1 VTKDGHPSLSKLEQ
15 AGYMVVSSPAG
26 RFPTE
31 DELMQLLP
39 DCVGFLAGVEPV
51 TAKVLESAQSLR
63 VISRNGTGI
72 DNIDLDAA
80 RRLNIKVCTAEGAN
94 ARGVAELTMAL
105 ILSITRAIP
114 YSDARLKKGEW
125 KRKNGIELKGRTL
138 GLIGCGRIGQEV
150 ACLALGFNMRVLAH
164 DPVQTGFVTPSL
176 LCQYASFEEVLSK
189 SDILSLHCPPLSD
202 GKALVCADTIGVMKK
217 GIYIINTA
225 RGSLLKEDEVLEAL
239 ERGHIAG
246 LATDAFRTEPPEDL
260 ELLQHENVI
269 ATSHIGGFT
278 TESVDRA
285 MEAAVD
291 NLLSEL
297 GN

>member
-1 VTKDGHPSLSKLEQ
+1 
-15 AGYMVVSSPAG
+15 
-26 RFPTE
+26 
-31 DELMQLLP
+31 
-39 DCVGFLAGVEPV
+39 
-51 TAKVLESAQSLR
+51 
-63 VISRNGTGI
+63 
-72 DNIDLDAA
+72 
-80 RRLNIKVCTAEGAN
+80 
-94 ARGVAELTMAL
+94 
-105 ILSITRAIP
+105 
-114 YSDARLKKGEW
+114 
-125 KRKNGIELKGRTL
+125 
-138 GLIGCGRIGQEV
+138 
-150 ACLALGFNMRVLAH
+150 
-164 DPVQTGFVTPSL
+164 
-176 LCQYASFEEVLSK
+176 
-189 SDILSLHCPPLSD
+189 LHCPPLSD

-269 ATSHIGGFT
+269 ATPHIGGFT

>member
-1 VTKDGHPSLSKLEQ
+1 
-15 AGYMVVSSPAG
+15 
-26 RFPTE
+26 
-31 DELMQLLP
+31 MQLLP

>member
-1 VTKDGHPSLSKLEQ
+1 V
-15 AGYMVVSSPAG
+15 VVSSPAG

-31 DELMQLLP
+31 DELMRLLP

-80 RRLNIKVCTAEGAN
+80 RRLNIKVCRAEGAN

-114 YSDARLKKGEW
+114 YSDARLKKGDW

-138 GLIGCGRIGQEV
+138 GLIGCGRIGQGV
-150 ACLALGFNMRVLAH
+150 ACLALGFNMRVLAY
-164 DPVQTGFVTPSL
+164 DPVQTDFVTPSL

-225 RGSLLKEDEVLEAL
+225 RGSLLKEDDVLEAL

-246 LATDAFRTEPPEDL
+246 LATDAFLTEPPEDL
-260 ELLQHENVI
+260 ELFQHENVI
-269 ATSHIGGFT
+269 ATPHIGGFT

-291 NLLSEL
+291 NLLTEL